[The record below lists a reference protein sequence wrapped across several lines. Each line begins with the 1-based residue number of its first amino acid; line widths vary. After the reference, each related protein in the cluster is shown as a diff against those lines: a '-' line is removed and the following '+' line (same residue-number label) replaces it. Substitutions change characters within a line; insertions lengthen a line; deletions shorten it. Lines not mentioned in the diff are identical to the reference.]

1 MSAIKR
7 LLTRWGYARLDEFG
21 LLLTPD
27 GRILAT
33 RPGVLDDGLGGC
45 VVGWR
50 NGDLAALELAPW
62 TPPASEKTPR
72 PPVTAKQRPASIASK
87 VREPPAP
94 VQRAIPE
101 PVAPVQRTIPGPVA
115 PVPAAMADPVAP
127 VQPTMPEPVPAT
139 IPPPVAAQAPSTIP
153 AHVTAPAS
161 PAIPDHAVVAPTIE
175 AEPAAEQPPDEDEW
189 EWEIVMA
196 RARVAAEPI
205 EEPAAP
211 PTVAAG
217 SSRWLAR
224 TALTELDDD
233 TAVTP
238 AAKLSPRSEPGLAP
252 AALRPSQLGNPK
264 TVIPV
269 PRLPAAADPAAMMRS
284 MTPVRTQRSAG
295 QGVPVA
301 RSFRRIAT
309 RR

>member
-7 LLTRWGYARLDEFG
+7 LLQRWGYARLEEFG

-33 RPGVLDDGLGGC
+33 RPVVLDDGLGGC

-50 NGDLAALELAPW
+50 DGDLAALELEPW
-62 TPPASEKTPR
+62 RAPASQTASR
-72 PPVTAKQRPASIASK
+72 PPVTATQRPASGANRMRDR
-87 VREPPAP
+87 VAPAP
-94 VQRAIPE
+94 DLVAPEQRAIPD
-101 PVAPVQRTIPGPVA
+101 PVAPAQAPMANSVAPVQAAMANSVA
-115 PVPAAMADPVAP
+115 PVQAAMADPVAP
-127 VQPTMPEPVPAT
+127 VQ
-139 IPPPVAAQAPSTIP
+139 AAVLAR
-153 AHVTAPAS
+153 VTAPTS
-161 PAIPDHAVVAPTIE
+161 PAIPDRAVIAQPIDP
-175 AEPAAEQPPDEDEW
+175 EPAEPPDEDEW

-196 RARVAAEPI
+196 RARVATEAT

-217 SSRWLAR
+217 SSRWLAT
-224 TALTELDDD
+224 TAFTELDDD
-233 TAVTP
+233 TVVTP
-238 AAKLSPRSEPGLAP
+238 AARRAQRREPDLAMAP
-252 AALRPSQLGNPK
+252 MRPSQRGENPK

-284 MTPVRTQRSAG
+284 MAPVRAQRSASRS
-295 QGVPVA
+295 VPA
-301 RSFRRIAT
+301 PRPLRRVVT